1 MIAEKVFSVNRTF
14 HSYSYK
20 KSVKITY
27 KLSHIMNVSI
37 KDIKEKDCACDT
49 LILPFTEGDARLYKN
64 LDQATLRLIKR
75 VFSKEFHGKLN
86 ESLLIPAPE
95 DIKPQRILLVGL
107 GKKADISAEKARQ
120 AGGKAAVYLRGMD
133 MKRIALST
141 DKLSSLS
148 ISPADFLEGFLLGLY
163 TFRKYTGERDTG
175 KIDSIVVLSGENQK
189 MGDDI
194 RRTKSAASSVWFTRD
209 LINTPANDMTPTHL
223 ANAALSLKQK
233 NLSVNVLEKNDVRK
247 RGMGAYLSVAHGSD
261 EPLKFIILHYR
272 GASGSP
278 LVLIGKS
285 ITFDSGGLSLKPADG
300 MEKMKYDMA
309 GGAAVLGIFKGVSDL
324 KLPVHLI
331 GILPATENV
340 IGGAAS
346 KPGDVVKAING
357 KTIEIIS
364 TDAEGRMTLAD
375 ALGYAK
381 RFKPKAI
388 VDIATL
394 TGACS
399 IALGNEAIAIM
410 GSSRELID
418 KMIKSGHNTYERVW
432 EMPLFEEYKDYL
444 KSDIA
449 DLKNTGG
456 KSGSL
461 VSSASFLAEFAGD
474 TPWVHLDIA
483 GTAWLEKEKPYAPKG
498 ASGIGVRLML
508 NFLKEWK

>member
-1 MIAEKVFSVNRTF
+1 
-14 HSYSYK
+14 
-20 KSVKITY
+20 
-27 KLSHIMNVSI
+27 MNVSI

-175 KIDSIVVLSGENQK
+175 KIDSIVVLSGENRK

>member
-1 MIAEKVFSVNRTF
+1 
-14 HSYSYK
+14 
-20 KSVKITY
+20 
-27 KLSHIMNVSI
+27 MNVSI
-37 KDIKEKDCACDT
+37 KNIKEKDCTCDV
-49 LILPFTEGDARLYKN
+49 LILPFTEEDSRLYKN

-86 ESLLIPAPE
+86 EALLIPAPE
-95 DIKPQRILLVGL
+95 SIKPQRILLVGL
-107 GKKADISAEKARQ
+107 GKKTGISSEKARQ
-120 AGGKAAVYLRGMD
+120 AGGKSASYLRRLG

-141 DKLSSLS
+141 DLLSSLT

-175 KIDSIVVLSGENQK
+175 KIDSIVVLSGK
-189 MGDDI
+189 IRKLRGDI

-209 LINTPANDMTPTHL
+209 LINTPANDMTPAHL

-247 RGMGAYLSVAHGSD
+247 LSMGAYLSVAQGSD
-261 EPLKFIILHYR
+261 KPPKFIVLHYK

-309 GGAAVLGIFKGVSDL
+309 GGAAVLGIFKAVSEL
-324 KLPVHLI
+324 KLPVHLV

-381 RFKPKAI
+381 RFNPKAI

-418 KMIKSGHNTYERVW
+418 KMIKSGHNTHERVW
-432 EMPLFEEYKDYL
+432 EMPLFEEYKEYL

-449 DLKNTGG
+449 DLKNSGG
-456 KSGSL
+456 RSGSL
-461 VSSASFLAEFAGD
+461 ASSASFLAEFVGNI
-474 TPWVHLDIA
+474 PWVHLDIA

>member
-1 MIAEKVFSVNRTF
+1 
-14 HSYSYK
+14 
-20 KSVKITY
+20 
-27 KLSHIMNVSI
+27 MNVAI
-37 KDIKEKDCACDT
+37 KDIKEKECACDA
-49 LILPFTEGDARLYKN
+49 LIIPFSEGEALLSKN

-75 VFSKEFHGKLN
+75 VFSKEFRGKLS
-86 ESLLIPAPE
+86 EVLLIPAPE
-95 DIKPQRILLVGL
+95 GIEPQRILLVGL
-107 GKKADISAEKARQ
+107 GKKADLSTEKARQ
-120 AGGKAAVYLRGMD
+120 AGGKAAVYLREMGI
-133 MKRIALST
+133 KKIALSA
-141 DKLSSLS
+141 DALSHFG
-148 ISPADFLEGFLLGLY
+148 ISPADFLEGFLLALY
-163 TFRKYTGERDTG
+163 TFKKYTGEGDTG
-175 KIDSIVVLSGENQK
+175 KIDSFVVLSRENRK
-189 MGDDI
+189 LRDDMM
-194 RRTKSAASSVWFTRD
+194 RAKSTASAVEFARD
-209 LINTPANDMTPTHL
+209 LINTPANDMTPTDL
-223 ANAALSLKQK
+223 AHAALSLKQR
-233 NLSVNVLEKNDVRK
+233 NLSVNVLEKTDVRK
-247 RGMGAYLSVAHGSD
+247 LGMGAYLSVAHGSD
-261 EPLKFIILHYR
+261 EAPKLIILHYR
-272 GASGSP
+272 GAVGPP

-309 GGAAVLGIFKGVSDL
+309 GGAAVLGIFKAVTEL
-324 KLPVHLI
+324 KPAVHLI

-340 IGGAAS
+340 IGGCAS

-375 ALGYAK
+375 ALGYAQ

-399 IALGNEAIAIM
+399 IALGNQAIAIM
-410 GSSRELID
+410 GNNRELID

-432 EMPLFEEYKDYL
+432 EMPLFEEYKDCL

-474 TPWVHLDIA
+474 APWVHLDIA

-498 ASGIGVRLML
+498 ASGIGVRLLL

>member
-1 MIAEKVFSVNRTF
+1 
-14 HSYSYK
+14 
-20 KSVKITY
+20 
-27 KLSHIMNVSI
+27 
-37 KDIKEKDCACDT
+37 
-49 LILPFTEGDARLYKN
+49 
-64 LDQATLRLIKR
+64 
-75 VFSKEFHGKLN
+75 
-86 ESLLIPAPE
+86 
-95 DIKPQRILLVGL
+95 
-107 GKKADISAEKARQ
+107 
-120 AGGKAAVYLRGMD
+120 
-133 MKRIALST
+133 
-141 DKLSSLS
+141 
-148 ISPADFLEGFLLGLY
+148 
-163 TFRKYTGERDTG
+163 
-175 KIDSIVVLSGENQK
+175 
-189 MGDDI
+189 
-194 RRTKSAASSVWFTRD
+194 
-209 LINTPANDMTPTHL
+209 
-223 ANAALSLKQK
+223 
-233 NLSVNVLEKNDVRK
+233 
-247 RGMGAYLSVAHGSD
+247 
-261 EPLKFIILHYR
+261 
-272 GASGSP
+272 
-278 LVLIGKS
+278 VLIGKS

-309 GGAAVLGIFKGVSDL
+309 GGAAVLGIFKAVSEL

-340 IGGAAS
+340 IGGAGS

-375 ALGYAK
+375 ALGYSK

-432 EMPLFEEYKDYL
+432 EMPLFEEYKEYL

-449 DLKNTGG
+449 DLKNSGG
-456 KSGSL
+456 RSGSL
-461 VSSASFLAEFAGD
+461 ASAASFLAEFVGNI
-474 TPWVHLDIA
+474 PWVHLDIA